1 MEKLSG
7 WQADYIGA
15 GLSLRCERLHHQE
28 AVARDRKGLGA
39 ATAGG
44 GRLRAPRCHL
54 LGAQLGSDACDR
66 RKLWK
71 ASLHGVYR
79 T

>member
-7 WQADYIGA
+7 WQADHIGA
-15 GLSLRCERLHHQE
+15 SLSLRCERLHHQE

-44 GRLRAPRCHL
+44 GAVTCTSMPFI
-54 LGAQLGSDACDR
+54 GGTT
-66 RKLWK
+66 
-71 ASLHGVYR
+71 GE
-79 T
+79 